1 MAIET
6 LDLSTHFKTELYT
19 WDYGYEP
26 EMTLDFDGFGV
37 ESSIDLTVEQAKEL
51 ILQLQK
57 FVDLSESAH
66 ESA

>member
-19 WDYGYEP
+19 WDSYEP
-26 EMTLDFDGFGV
+26 EMTLDFEGFGV